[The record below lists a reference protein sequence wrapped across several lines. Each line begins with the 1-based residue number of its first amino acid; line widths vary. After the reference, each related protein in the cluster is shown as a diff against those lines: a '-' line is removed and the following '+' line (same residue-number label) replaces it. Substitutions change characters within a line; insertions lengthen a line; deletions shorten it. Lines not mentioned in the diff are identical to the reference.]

1 MLRTATDAVTSS
13 PPFSRQTLQ
22 SSLRQISISPH
33 RKHSCLSTETSVDF
47 NVESVYLKDRKRTRA
62 DMGPFE
68 NNFENKRANVQSEE
82 KWNKTRSSHE
92 AIESVKSNLNIPS
105 RFI

>member
-1 MLRTATDAVTSS
+1 
-13 PPFSRQTLQ
+13 
-22 SSLRQISISPH
+22 
-33 RKHSCLSTETSVDF
+33 
-47 NVESVYLKDRKRTRA
+47 
-62 DMGPFE
+62 MGPFE